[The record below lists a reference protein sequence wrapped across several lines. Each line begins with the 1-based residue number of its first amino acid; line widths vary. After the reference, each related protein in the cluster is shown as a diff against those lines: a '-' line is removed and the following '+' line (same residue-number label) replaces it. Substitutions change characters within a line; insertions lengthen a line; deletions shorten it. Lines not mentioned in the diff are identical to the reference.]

1 LKLAQARFVLAQ
13 GRFAH
18 ARARAQVWLL
28 LSPARLVAMLVAVL
42 GVLASLAALGLLAP
56 VAVAQTPASV
66 APSASVAQTALVAE
80 NAWVRATPGADIA
93 AAYLTLRNV
102 SATTV
107 TVTGVASPIAAHA
120 MIHETKVE
128 GGQSKMRPHE
138 QLVIAPGAAVKLEP
152 GGLHVM
158 LHDLNQPLTVGQTVP
173 LLILLAGGGS
183 VQVTAPVRPL
193 GAE

>member
-1 LKLAQARFVLAQ
+1 LKLAQARPVAALSLLASMAAQ
-13 GRFAH
+13 G
-18 ARARAQVWLL
+18 
-28 LSPARLVAMLVAVL
+28 P
-42 GVLASLAALGLLAP
+42 LAP
-56 VAVAQTPASV
+56 VAMAQTVAAPTAPAAQTAPVAQTTSV
-66 APSASVAQTALVAE
+66 AHTAAAAQTTLVAQ

-102 SATTV
+102 GTTAV
-107 TVTGVASPIAAHA
+107 TVTGVESPIAAHA

-138 QLVIAPGAAVKLEP
+138 QLLIAPGATVKLEP

-158 LHDLNQPLTVGQTVP
+158 LHDLKHPLTAGQTVP
-173 LLILLAGGGS
+173 LVILLAGGGS
-183 VQVTAPVRPL
+183 VQVSAAVRPL